1 MVSLDTVF
9 DLLGDERRRHV
20 LYHLKDSGGEV
31 SVEELL
37 DVVAAWETNTPPPE
51 IPEEFLAELELE
63 LQHVHLPKA
72 STVEFIE
79 YDPAEQTVK
88 IRGAPSEFNTVVT
101 VARLIERPTEE

>member
-9 DLLGDERRRHV
+9 DLLRDERRRHV
-20 LYHLKDSGGEV
+20 LYYLKDHGGEV
-31 SVEELL
+31 SVRELL
-37 DVVAAWETNTPPPE
+37 DAIAEWETNTPPPE
-51 IPEEFLAELELE
+51 IPDEFLAELELE

-79 YDPAEQTVK
+79 YVPEDGTVK
-88 IRGAPSEFNTVVT
+88 IRGAPSEFTTVVT